1 MSVLAVIILIVAFC
15 IMPATTL
22 CGLVG
27 SLAGPVGA
35 VIGVV
40 IGLLVDNAALR

>member
-1 MSVLAVIILIVAFC
+1 MTVLVVIAVIVAFC
-15 IMPATTL
+15 ILPATTL

-27 SLAGPVGA
+27 SIAGPVGA
-35 VIGVV
+35 VMGAV